1 MGTASSTAAPER
13 VRWPRLVAAPQA
25 PLRLLL
31 PRGYVGFN
39 KATAPR
45 HLDLPATTS
54 ISLVVKTVDSR
65 HRPAAFAMGAPGSFT
80 VLEGACAP
88 FHLEVLLAPL
98 GAYRPLD
105 QPMDELGG
113 RLLDLVEVLG
123 ADGRRLAEQ
132 LRETSSWRQRL
143 ALVDRFLLERGPRPS
158 PEVGWAWRRLV
169 ATGGAV
175 PIGQLAR
182 EVGWSHKHLLAKF
195 RRQVGL
201 RPKTAARLIRF
212 DGVLS
217 RLDGRRRLD
226 WGRVARE
233 VGYADQAHLVRE
245 FRQFTGTTPTAFAA
259 WTAPPGGDG
268 EGEVNL
274 VQDALTAAS

>member
-54 ISLVVKTVDSR
+54 IPLVVKTVDSR

-268 EGEVNL
+268 EREVNL

>member
-25 PLRLLL
+25 PPRLLL

-65 HRPAAFAMGAPGSFT
+65 HRPAAFAMGARGSFT

-143 ALVDRFLLERGPRPS
+143 ALVDRLLLERGPRPS

>member
-143 ALVDRFLLERGPRPS
+143 ALVDRLLLERGPRPS